1 MDEKSEVET
10 FIKKYSGIFEIL
22 DERGKVL
29 CKLSNHEIPCKILL
43 LRDYVETKKFKRL
56 YQKLKSPDKI
66 FANIE
71 GKYKGFFVPSKKNPS
86 RLFCTLTKKEVNK
99 LPHELEKYI
108 SGYKFRKAYYQWK
121 HGGANQDTLNGTDII
136 EGNREIM
143 EDVPYFAITDSNDE
157 DDMGMNIESDFS
169 KRGMVMTEDQFC
181 LAMEGESTFGD
192 QVISPSKLT
201 KNVGA
206 KRSSSTA
213 KLKSK
218 KIRKKKKI
226 L

>member
-1 MDEKSEVET
+1 MDEKSEVER
-10 FIKKYSGIFEIL
+10 FIKKYLGIFEFL

-43 LRDYVETKKFKRL
+43 LREYVETKKFKRL
-56 YQKLKSPDKI
+56 YKKLKSPEKI
-66 FANIE
+66 YANIE
-71 GKYKGFFVPSKKNPS
+71 GKYKDFFVPSKKNPS

-99 LPHELEKYI
+99 LPHELEKYV

-121 HGGANQDTLNGTDII
+121 HSRANQDTLNGTDI
-136 EGNREIM
+136 EGNRETM
-143 EDVPYFAITDSNDE
+143 EDIPYFAISDSNDE
-157 DDMGMNIESDFS
+157 DDMDMNIESDFS
-169 KRGMVMTEDQFC
+169 KKGVIMMEDHFC
-181 LAMEGESTFGD
+181 VAMEGERKFGD
-192 QVISPSKLT
+192 EVISPSKVT

-218 KIRKKKKI
+218 KIKKKKK
-226 L
+226 LL